1 MQLCTNT
8 ANTTEVHA
16 ASAHNL
22 VLLFSH
28 SEMKFAQVKFKRPI
42 IPARTSP
49 RPPETWLRSV
59 FTSLQAVA
67 LSPVAVSL
75 PPTRWQGALL
85 WLPWPRLSRPLLC
98 HLCLLTLR
106 CRHTYHTYVLSLL
119 GSSCPRAFLQPP
131 RVPRAPAP
139 LPGLQR
145 VRGGG
150 AEPAHAM
157 QFVLFGCLSFA
168 FCLFLSLFF
177 FNYSIST
184 TF

>member
-22 VLLFSH
+22 LLLFSH
-28 SEMKFAQVKFKRPI
+28 SEMKLAQVKFKRPM
-42 IPARTSP
+42 IPARMSP
-49 RPPETWLRSV
+49 RPPETWLPTV

-75 PPTRWQGALL
+75 PPTFWQGALL
-85 WLPWPRLSRPLLC
+85 SLPWPRLSRPLLC
-98 HLCLLTLR
+98 HCRLLALR
-106 CRHTYHTYVLSLL
+106 CRHTYVLSLL

-150 AEPAHAM
+150 AAPAHAM

>member
-98 HLCLLTLR
+98 HCCLLTLR
-106 CRHTYHTYVLSLL
+106 CRHTYVLSLL

-157 QFVLFGCLSFA
+157 QFVCSLWLPELCFLFIFVS
-168 FCLFLSLFF
+168 LFL
-177 FNYSIST
+177 
-184 TF
+184 